1 MKTTLLALSL
11 LLSLTV
17 SFVQAAS
24 ELTGCAAKKAD
35 IEQQLKYANQH
46 NNMARVAGLE
56 KALREVES
64 HCTDSSLLKQRQE
77 KVAAKKEDVQKREQE
92 LAQAQ
97 IEGRASKIEKR
108 QQKLAEAR
116 EELQEAEHAL
126 TQ

>member
-11 LLSLTV
+11 LLSLTA
-17 SFVQAAS
+17 SSAQAAS

-35 IEQQLKYANQH
+35 IEQQLKYAKQH
-46 NNMARVAGLE
+46 NNMSRVAGLE
-56 KALREVES
+56 KALREVEF
-64 HCTDSSLLKQRQE
+64 HCNDSSLLKQRQA

-97 IEGRASKIEKR
+97 AEGRASKIEKR
-108 QQKLAEAR
+108 QHKLAEAQ

-126 TQ
+126 VQ